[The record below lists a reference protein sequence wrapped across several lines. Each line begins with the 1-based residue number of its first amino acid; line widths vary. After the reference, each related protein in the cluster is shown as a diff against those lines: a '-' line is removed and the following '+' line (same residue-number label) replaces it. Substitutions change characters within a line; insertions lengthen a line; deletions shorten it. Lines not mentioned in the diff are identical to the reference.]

1 MEGGDQSLH
10 EGTTM
15 QLSESDLDAV
25 RRAMA
30 GDPAAFEALV
40 GRFAR
45 LVYAQSFSLLHDR
58 EEAEDVV
65 QECFIKAYRFRV
77 RLAHAELFPQW
88 LLAIARNLARDRL
101 RRRAGR
107 PRPPAEPQADMVP
120 DDRRSPLGVLQTLDD
135 LAQLRALVE
144 ALPERSREALALRY
158 IAGLGHPEIRARLGL
173 SDGALRGL
181 LGRALGTLRRRMS

>member
-1 MEGGDQSLH
+1 
-10 EGTTM
+10 M
-15 QLSESDLDAV
+15 QLSENDLETI
-25 RRAMA
+25 RQAMA
-30 GDPAAFEALV
+30 GDQAAFESLV

-65 QECFIKAYRFRV
+65 QECFVKAYRFRV
-77 RLAHAELFPQW
+77 RLAHAERFPQW

-101 RRRAGR
+101 RRRDWWT
-107 PRPPAEPQADMVP
+107 RPPAETPVDVVP
-120 DDRRSPLGVLQTLDD
+120 DDRSSPLNALETLDD
-135 LAQLRALVE
+135 LALLRGLVE

-158 IAGLGHPEIRARLGL
+158 VAGLGHREIRARLGL

-181 LGRALGTLRRRMS
+181 LGRALGTLRRKMS